1 VPLFSNV
8 AVWSFRAVF
17 RLPVKAK
24 PDTVSRAEPWMLPT
38 DAWIV
43 VCPGPTA
50 VANAELLIVAAALA
64 DEVHV
69 AVAVRFCVL
78 LSE

>member
-1 VPLFSNV
+1 LRPVT
-8 AVWSFRAVF
+8 
-17 RLPVKAK
+17 RLPVETK
-24 PDTVSRAEPWMLPT
+24 PETVSRAEPWMLPT

-50 VANAELLIVAAALA
+50 VANAELLIVATRLA

-78 LSE
+78 LSEYVPVAVNC

>member
-1 VPLFSNV
+1 
-8 AVWSFRAVF
+8 
-17 RLPVKAK
+17 
-24 PDTVSRAEPWMLPT
+24 MLPT